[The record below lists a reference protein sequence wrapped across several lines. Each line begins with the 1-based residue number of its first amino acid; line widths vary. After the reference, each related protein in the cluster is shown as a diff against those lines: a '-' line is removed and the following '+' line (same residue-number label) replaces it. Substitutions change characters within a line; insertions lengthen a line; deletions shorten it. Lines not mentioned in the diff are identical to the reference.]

1 VAAAGAGAGGD
12 AAVPGL
18 GAVAAEAA
26 AAALACSSFVGSGMG
41 VVLDLVERGD
51 PRIEVGLT
59 AARPHYEVG
68 RYFLV
73 FSENRGDAGIIFGFP
88 LIS

>member
-1 VAAAGAGAGGD
+1 
-12 AAVPGL
+12 
-18 GAVAAEAA
+18 
-26 AAALACSSFVGSGMG
+26 MG

-59 AARPHYEVG
+59 AARPHDEVG